1 MAVQAQLSD
10 ASIVVAPGGEETVR
24 LAVRNLGP
32 DVETFAIVPSGFC
45 AGWVTVSEPT
55 LALLP
60 GEEQIIAVTLRPPRA
75 PSVASGASVLAL
87 RVVPHGQPTEV
98 ATVEASVTVLAFA
111 NRQLTI
117 AQPVQVGTR
126 RSVYDVVLENRGNDQ
141 AVCRLSMTD
150 LSGRLV
156 GRFDPPSLLV
166 DAGQSASAQ
175 LRVRAKG
182 RRWFGR
188 STTTRFTV
196 EALQDGEQA
205 AISSSTFVQAP
216 LIRSGAIG
224 AALVVIL
231 LAGAIAAAWSLLIR
245 PAIDDAAADAV
256 ADLAPGDASPPTT
269 ATPIDDGGN
278 AGPTVPSERGAV
290 FNVRLPVSAA
300 AGKSGKQTL
309 DAPETVEISDLVV
322 QNPDEDLGTIT
333 ISAGDEILF
342 TFDLETVYGY
352 EQVAL
357 QTPIV
362 VAAGSSLLVSLDCD
376 APGDPA
382 VAECSPSVF
391 LSGRTG

>member
-1 MAVQAQLSD
+1 MQAQLSD

-32 DVETFAIVPSGFC
+32 DVETYAIVPSGFC

-60 GEEQIIAVTLRPPRA
+60 DEEKIIAVTLRPPRA

-87 RVVPHGQPTEV
+87 RVVPHGRPTEV

-126 RSVYDVVLENRGNDQ
+126 RSVYDVVLENKGNDQ

-150 LSGRLV
+150 VSGRLI

-224 AALVVIL
+224 TALVVVL
-231 LAGAIAAAWSLLIR
+231 LAGAIAAAWGLLIR

-256 ADLAPGDASPPTT
+256 ADLAPGDAPPATT
-269 ATPIDDGGN
+269 SAPIDDGGGN

-300 AGKSGKQTL
+300 AGKSSKQTL
-309 DAPETVEISDLVV
+309 DAPDTVEISDLVV
-322 QNPDEDLGTIT
+322 QNPAEDLGTIT

-382 VAECSPSVF
+382 AAECSPSVF